1 MANKCR
7 INELFF
13 GRHDGNNLPLPLRRA
28 VPYILLLAHVGP
40 LLLVTERTN
49 REMKNVSVLSMIV
62 LVLTLDLCCNSTWA
76 VFIFLMPWDLKTLLS
91 VFHLESFRF
100 SPSSKTIR
108 LPANSLTRYRL
119 NTAAA
124 DSYCF
129 GEHIFFKWICSVCQR
144 PNPL

>member
-13 GRHDGNNLPLPLRRA
+13 GRYDGNNLPLPLRRV

-62 LVLTLDLCCNSTWA
+62 LVLTLDLCCNSTFYPA
-76 VFIFLMPWDLKTLLS
+76 VS
-91 VFHLESFRF
+91 V
-100 SPSSKTIR
+100 
-108 LPANSLTRYRL
+108 
-119 NTAAA
+119 
-124 DSYCF
+124 
-129 GEHIFFKWICSVCQR
+129 
-144 PNPL
+144 